1 MFGGI
6 RQQLKQGKTLLQ
18 FGLLKGVGQAL
29 VGATM
34 ASRKQI
40 VLLIEA

>member
-1 MFGGI
+1 MLQKV
-6 RQQLKQGKTLLQ
+6 RQELVQGKTLLQ